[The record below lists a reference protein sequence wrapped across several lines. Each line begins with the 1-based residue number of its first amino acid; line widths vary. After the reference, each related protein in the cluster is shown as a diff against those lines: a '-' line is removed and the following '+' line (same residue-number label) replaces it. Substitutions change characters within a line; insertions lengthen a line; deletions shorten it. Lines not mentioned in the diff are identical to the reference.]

1 VDAHGGP
8 NDASPSP
15 APQPHSATARS
26 PGGWDKATGFCGVG
40 RVAAP
45 VAGATGRLGG
55 IAPPGRYVHM
65 GALLAVVLAGCA
77 AYLLAV
83 RAGQPPATGFFV
95 LAREPTAVVLQGEV
109 ALWRAPARE
118 AVPITAAV
126 ALVSDDRLQTG
137 PSGRAA
143 ITWPHGATITLEP
156 HSTLVLLPTATDGVT
171 RVQLAGGALWLDQGA
186 AGAPSAVE
194 VLTPEGARVTGP
206 RFRARRDA
214 YGRLEVNAAN
224 APLVVAALDSRQEVP
239 PGAMTEVLP
248 GRRPAL
254 PRPALVPPALAI
266 SVEGPV
272 AWLVVDRYGRAL
284 GAPPDG
290 APQLTLVP
298 GARGEAG
305 PAGAATGLLPDPHG
319 VYQLLLWAGEAPRR
333 YRLAAWLTDGQ
344 ALVGGPTPSEAPDAL
359 RLEGEI
365 AAGTRVALSIV
376 VHDRTVTSG
385 EPARALTELPAW
397 VRVAVAPSS
406 PRGTVAAST
415 GERSEG
421 ESASAEPAADRAAA
435 AVPEAPALEPSLPA
449 VATEARPTGTR
460 PPAGAAPEG
469 VVRAAVSST
478 AERAPTV
485 DPERTPGPSFGYR
498 MAVSFPQPMVTPTS
512 GVDVSLVGAPA
523 RGPIESP
530 RVAQPAQPGLAPAG
544 SAQEGPLAPAPPSP
558 PGGVAPSGAGGPLP
572 GGSPAVARPGR
583 VSPLAGEGVGMVVPG
598 GVVTQPDAGVA
609 GSPGGSG
616 LPGGGAS
623 GGASA
628 APGAVRSPGGVPG
641 ASSLPVP
648 GPTPVPVWTATG
660 ALAFPSAPPLPG
672 LAGVMGGPTSGPT
685 PSAGF
690 LMPAA
695 PTATSHGGL
704 AGSLRGPAVPTV
716 GRSGASTPVRRPAP
730 VATPTSLR

>member
-1 VDAHGGP
+1 
-8 NDASPSP
+8 
-15 APQPHSATARS
+15 
-26 PGGWDKATGFCGVG
+26 
-40 RVAAP
+40 
-45 VAGATGRLGG
+45 
-55 IAPPGRYVHM
+55 M

-83 RAGQPPATGFFV
+83 RAGQPPATGVFV

-118 AVPITAAV
+118 AVPLTAAV
-126 ALVSDDRLQTG
+126 ALVPDDRLQTG

-143 ITWPHGATITLEP
+143 ITWPHGATITIEP
-156 HSTLVLLPTATDGVT
+156 HSTLVLLPAATDGVT
-171 RVQLAGGALWLDQGA
+171 RVQLAGGALWLDQGV

-266 SVEGPV
+266 SVEGPA

-290 APQLTLVP
+290 ASQLTLVP

-305 PAGAATGLLPDPHG
+305 PAGVATALLPDPHG
-319 VYQLLLWAGEAPRR
+319 AYQLLLWAGEAPRR

-385 EPARALTELPAW
+385 EPARALTELPPW
-397 VRVAVAPSS
+397 VRVAVAPGS

-421 ESASAEPAADRAAA
+421 ESASAEPAAERAAA
-435 AVPEAPALEPSLPA
+435 AVPEAPALEPSLLA
-449 VATEARPTGTR
+449 VATEALPTGTR
-460 PPAGAAPEG
+460 PSAGAAPEG

-498 MAVSFPQPMVTPTS
+498 MAVSFPQPTVTPTS
-512 GVDVSLVGAPA
+512 GADVSLVGAPA
-523 RGPIESP
+523 RGPSESP
-530 RVAQPAQPGLAPAG
+530 RAAQPAQPGLAPSV
-544 SAQEGPLAPAPPSP
+544 SAQEGPFAPASPSL
-558 PGGVAPSGAGGPLP
+558 PGGSAPSSAGGALL
-572 GGSPAVARPGR
+572 GGSPAVAGPGR
-583 VSPLAGEGVGMVVPG
+583 VSPTAGEGAGMAVPG
-598 GVVTQPDAGVA
+598 GLVTQPGAGGA

-616 LPGGGAS
+616 FPGGGAS
-623 GGASA
+623 GGSSA

-641 ASSLPVP
+641 TASTPSPA
-648 GPTPVPVWTATG
+648 GMGATPVPVWTATG
-660 ALAFPSAPPLPG
+660 GLGNASAPPLPG
-672 LAGVMGGPTSGPT
+672 LAGAMGGPTSGPT

-730 VATPTSLR
+730 VATQTLPR